1 MRKIFTLLIL
11 LLLLPV
17 TAVAQDD
24 NHDNHEGW
32 TALTNEVL
40 SGNTL
45 PAGKYYLSDDL
56 ECNGTPQT
64 WITITDEVTLCLNGH
79 VLNLNGQSL
88 RVQSGAT
95 LHLCDC
101 NTTTLHKFTVGSDGL
116 WQLNEADGTETLT
129 GGVITGGKNR
139 KEDIS
144 SWNGGGVCVNGT
156 FAMSGG
162 NIVGNMSTNKGG
174 GVYVDINGTFTLSGG
189 SIAGNT
195 CTYSGGGVF
204 VNGNGTF
211 TMSGGSIAGNTCSS
225 GGGVYLYGTFTM
237 SGGSIAGNRC
247 SSGGGVYVNGT
258 FTMSGGSITGNTCTY
273 SGGGVYAYRT
283 FTMSGAPIVTDNK
296 ERDDSNSNIY
306 LYSSITIGEGGLTEG
321 AKLGVTPDGSKT
333 VVYSWNDEWG
343 NPAVYFTSD
352 NSDYGVGLDDQGNVV
367 LVQKGSVTLDSN
379 GGTIAEGK
387 EVTSYT
393 FGTSVPLPTAD
404 DITRE
409 GYTFGGWYDNEDFS
423 GEKIEEISATDT
435 GDKKYWAKWTAN
447 SYTVGFNANGGDG
460 TMTNQSFTYDV
471 VQALSANAFTRT
483 GYTFTGWNTTA
494 DGTGTSYEDGTEV
507 SNLSSAVGGEVTLYA
522 QWTANSYTVG
532 FNANGGAGTMTN
544 QSFTYDVVQA
554 LSTNAFTRTGYTFT
568 GWNTATDGTGTSYSD
583 KQEVSNLSSAVGGEV
598 TLYAQWT
605 ASSYTVTFD
614 ANGGDGTMTNQSF
627 TYDVV
632 QALSAN
638 AFTRT
643 GYTFTGW
650 NTAADGTGT
659 SYSDKQEVSNLSS
672 AVGGEVTLYAQWTA
686 SSYTVTLN
694 TNGGTIA
701 EGKEVTS
708 YTFGTGATLPTE
720 VTRTGYTF
728 DGWYAK
734 EDFSGDK
741 VTVIP
746 TDATGDKAYWA
757 KWIANTYTITAQVA
771 SGCESMGEVTG
782 GGMYEYGAPAILTAT
797 ANSGYRFVKWE
808 EDDETSATR
817 EITVKGDAIYTA
829 LFEAEPYVPDPE
841 PDPAPISYYNIYVE
855 DVCDGVEVTTSKNVV
870 REGGSVSVYVEKD
883 TARYTF
889 DNFKVYYKR
898 SYYGTWNELKEGTQ
912 PGEYPINNI
921 WTHIYIKAEGA
932 EVKEDPTG
940 IESIEGVKV
949 YTKDGSL
956 YVQTPQREQ
965 VIIVSM
971 SGAVVKNEE
980 QVGLKQYHGLQPGIY
995 IVRVGQTTY
1004 KLRLH

>member
-17 TAVAQDD
+17 TALAQDD

-144 SWNGGGVCVNGT
+144 SWNGGGVFVNGT

-211 TMSGGSIAGNTCSS
+211 TMSGGSISGNTCSS

-258 FTMSGGSITGNTCTY
+258 FTMSGGSIAGNTCTY

-296 ERDDSNSNIY
+296 KRDDSNSNIY

-494 DGTGTSYEDGTEV
+494 EGTGTSYEDEKEV
-507 SNLSSAVGGEVTLYA
+507 SNLTPTANATVTLYA
-522 QWTANSYTVG
+522 QWKINSYKITFV
-532 FNANGGAGTMTN
+532 NDDGTEL
-544 QSFTYDVVQA
+544 QSNMVEYNSTPVFTGTIPTKASTDEYD
-554 LSTNAFTRTGYTFT
+554 YTFAGWTPTITAVT
-568 GWNTATDGTGTSYSD
+568 GDATYTATY
-583 KQEVSNLSSAVGGEV
+583 
-598 TLYAQWT
+598 T
-605 ASSYTVTFD
+605 AT
-614 ANGGDGTMTNQSF
+614 
-627 TYDVV
+627 
-632 QALSAN
+632 
-638 AFTRT
+638 TR
-643 GYTFTGW
+643 
-650 NTAADGTGT
+650 
-659 SYSDKQEVSNLSS
+659 S
-672 AVGGEVTLYAQWTA
+672 
-686 SSYTVTLN
+686 
-694 TNGGTIA
+694 
-701 EGKEVTS
+701 
-708 YTFGTGATLPTE
+708 
-720 VTRTGYTF
+720 
-728 DGWYAK
+728 
-734 EDFSGDK
+734 
-741 VTVIP
+741 
-746 TDATGDKAYWA
+746 
-757 KWIANTYTITAQVA
+757 YTITVQVA
-771 SGCESMGEVTG
+771 DGCDGMGEITG
-782 GGMYEYGAPAILTAT
+782 GGTYTYGETTTLTAT
-797 ANSGYRFVKWE
+797 AKSGYRFVKWE
-808 EDDETSATR
+808 DGEAAATR
-817 EITVKGDAIYTA
+817 EITVTGDATYTA
-829 LFEAEPYVPDPE
+829 LFEQVEKPKPD
-841 PDPAPISYYNIYVE
+841 PISYYNIYVE
-855 DVCDGVEVTTSKNVV
+855 DVCDGVEVSTSKQVV
-870 REGGSVSVYVEKD
+870 REGGSINVYVEKD

-898 SYYGTWNELKEGTQ
+898 SYYGGWEELKEGTQ
-912 PGEYPINNI
+912 PGEYPIKNI

-932 EVKEDPTG
+932 EEKEDPTG

-980 QVGLKQYHGLQPGIY
+980 QIGLKQYHGLQPGIY
-995 IVRVGQTTY
+995 IVRVGDRAY